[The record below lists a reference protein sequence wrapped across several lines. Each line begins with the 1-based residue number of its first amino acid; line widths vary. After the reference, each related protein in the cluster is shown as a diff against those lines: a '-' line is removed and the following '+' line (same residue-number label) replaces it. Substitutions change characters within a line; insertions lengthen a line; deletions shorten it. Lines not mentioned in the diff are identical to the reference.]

1 MPVVNLNQIGW
12 SSYLQY
18 EGPFFRGHP
27 NGKYVEPANPK
38 WEDNILTV
46 FQATEGGN
54 FTAYNG
60 YDRCISTS
68 GLIQWCEG
76 GQYSVS
82 DMLGLVA
89 ERQLPA
95 LGELKDAMAA
105 ANVVFQKNAKG
116 RWRFFFQDAR
126 GEVDRTEEQKQLFLL
141 HSDGLRGSWD
151 DESKAY
157 SKLWAAGISSVWT
170 YPDAIQA
177 QKDFTVPRLM
187 WFLTKEA
194 REILFGA
201 GTPKENEGWVGAL
214 RAGYISFAGNLPAVA
229 SKMLQQAVANTKA
242 EKFSPD
248 WCVEVLRQ
256 LTFGP
261 QIAIYPQ
268 RYKAI
273 RPVLERLFGV
283 DLPDYADDL
292 KTWKSSVLTPPADPI
307 PSGLTLADFDTVEEY
322 QRELIAEGHD
332 LGPAG
337 ADGIMG
343 KKTKAAIIQFQQLHG
358 LTPDGIVGPKTRQ
371 AFLAEAIKRAA

>member
-1 MPVVNLNQIGW
+1 
-12 SSYLQY
+12 
-18 EGPFFRGHP
+18 
-27 NGKYVEPANPK
+27 
-38 WEDNILTV
+38 
-46 FQATEGGN
+46 
-54 FTAYNG
+54 
-60 YDRCISTS
+60 
-68 GLIQWCEG
+68 
-76 GQYSVS
+76 
-82 DMLGLVA
+82 
-89 ERQLPA
+89 
-95 LGELKDAMAA
+95 
-105 ANVVFQKNAKG
+105 
-116 RWRFFFQDAR
+116 
-126 GEVDRTEEQKQLFLL
+126 
-141 HSDGLRGSWD
+141 
-151 DESKAY
+151 
-157 SKLWAAGISSVWT
+157 
-170 YPDAIQA
+170 
-177 QKDFTVPRLM
+177 
-187 WFLTKEA
+187 
-194 REILFGA
+194 
-201 GTPKENEGWVGAL
+201 
-214 RAGYISFAGNLPAVA
+214 
-229 SKMLQQAVANTKA
+229 MLQQAVASTKA

-248 WCVEVLRQ
+248 WCVEVLKQ